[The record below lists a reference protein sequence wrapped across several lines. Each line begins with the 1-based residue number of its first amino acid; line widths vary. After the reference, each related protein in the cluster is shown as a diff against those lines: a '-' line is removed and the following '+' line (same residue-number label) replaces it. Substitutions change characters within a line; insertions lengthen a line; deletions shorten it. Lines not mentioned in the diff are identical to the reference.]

1 MFLRSLLIVL
11 VSAITAQA
19 CQQLTQTEINRKKIR
34 PVLHRVMGMAQDD
47 DAILFTILL
56 KRDVDNDIEKRILAL
71 DVEIERYIDNYMV
84 LRGTKEQIYKVCD
97 LDFIYVLEGTSQR
110 TFRKT
115 YRKGTYELE
124 IE

>member
-1 MFLRSLLIVL
+1 MFLRSLLIIL
-11 VSAITAQA
+11 VSAITVQS

-56 KRDVDNDIEKRILAL
+56 KRDVDSDIEKRILAL